1 MIDKKIKG
9 DLIHDTD
16 ALYVAT
22 DDVKAMLYWIMF
34 DEENDYTVGG
44 IPAINGNYANIAKN
58 NLVKAIENYI
68 DEATKDATNN
78 YALILQAEYIQH
90 FRVYAFKETFI
101 NYLSLCEQIQHIVDV
116 QSKWYQHKSKKYGL
130 ASTHS
135 SIIME
140 LDDMEK
146 LCVPLDC
153 IDNRI
158 PFGVKEVFKPADEFW
173 KQRYYAVVRLDNDNE
188 IMTTKNLKIDTNYFY
203 NGINQ
208 LRPNREGEVYSSS
221 IERQITDKR
230 DEAVNEV
237 LDEAVKL
244 FEDSVREVLNV

>member
-1 MIDKKIKG
+1 MIDRTIKV
-9 DLIHDTD
+9 DVIHDTD
-16 ALYVAT
+16 VLYVAT

-68 DEATKDATNN
+68 DEAIKDATNN
-78 YALILQAEYIQH
+78 YALILQAEYTH
-90 FRVYAFKETFI
+90 AYKETFI
-101 NYLSLCEQIQHIVDV
+101 NYISLCEQIQHIVDV
-116 QSKWYQHKSKKYGL
+116 QSKWYRHKSKKYGL
-130 ASTHS
+130 ASTHF

-146 LCVPLDC
+146 LRVPLDS
-153 IDNRI
+153 INNRI
-158 PFGVKEVFKPADEFW
+158 PFGVKEIFKPANEFRE
-173 KQRYYAVVRLDNDNE
+173 QRYYAVVRLDNDNE
-188 IMTTKNLKIDTNYFY
+188 IMTTKNLKLDTNYFY

-221 IERQITDKR
+221 IERQITDER

-237 LDEAVKL
+237 LDEVVKL
-244 FEDSVREVLNV
+244 FEDSVVEVLNV

>member
-1 MIDKKIKG
+1 MIDKTIKV
-9 DLIHDTD
+9 DVIHDTD

-78 YALILQAEYIQH
+78 YALILQAEYVQH
-90 FRVYAFKETFI
+90 FQVYAFKETFI
-101 NYLSLCEQIQHIVDV
+101 NYVSLCEQIQHIVDV
-116 QSKWYQHKSKKYGL
+116 QSKWYRHKSKKYGL

-146 LCVPLDC
+146 LHVPLDF

-158 PFGVKEVFKPADEFW
+158 PFGVKEIFKLADEFW
-173 KQRYYAVVRLDNDNE
+173 EQRCYEFISLENE
-188 IMTTKNLKIDTNYFY
+188 SMAIKNLKIDTSYFY

-221 IERQITDKR
+221 IERQITDER

-237 LDEAVKL
+237 LDEVVKL
-244 FEDSVREVLNV
+244 FEDSVVEVLNV